1 MWQKNTCN
9 SVIENAVVQRGIMN
23 KLTFNRLSHNVRV
36 WLINKR
42 LIGLI
47 LTYQR
52 FNVHLCIITL
62 NKNTNYK
69 NKFLVL
75 DGKV

>member
-36 WLINKR
+36 WLINKP

-47 LTYQR
+47 LTSRDQR
-52 FNVHLCIITL
+52 FSVHLCIIML
-62 NKNTNYK
+62 NKK
-69 NKFLVL
+69 H
-75 DGKV
+75 